1 VAAPIKA
8 SARLRENPFYVLALP
23 ISATRVEVERE
34 AQKLLGMLELGL
46 ATAARYASPLGWH
59 PRTPDL
65 VRAAAA
71 ALRDPRRR
79 LLAEAWA
86 RHAPPVAAA
95 GDQADA
101 GAAAAAEVAFD
112 PDAAAPGWEDARAIL
127 GWSRGGWR

>member
-23 ISATRVEVERE
+23 ISASRVEVERE

-95 GDQADA
+95 ATDDA
-101 GAAAAAEVAFD
+101 GGAAAVEPAFD
-112 PDAAAPGWEDARAIL
+112 PDAPAPGWEDARAIL
-127 GWSRGGWR
+127 GWSRGAWR